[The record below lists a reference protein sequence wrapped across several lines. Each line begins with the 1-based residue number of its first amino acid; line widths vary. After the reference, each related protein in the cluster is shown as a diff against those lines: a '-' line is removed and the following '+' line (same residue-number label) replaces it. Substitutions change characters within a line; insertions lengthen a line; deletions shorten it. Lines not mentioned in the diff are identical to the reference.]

1 MPRFLDTLR
10 SVVRFRRLELDP
22 VRRRLA
28 RAASVDDLRAIARRR
43 LPRGVFD
50 YIDGAAEDEIT
61 ARRNVEGFRR
71 LEFRPRVLRDVRD
84 VDPSALLLGRR
95 VPLPLV
101 LAPTGFTRMAHSQG
115 ELAVARAA
123 ARAGLPYTLSTLS
136 TRSIEEVRA
145 VSTGDLWFQVYVWRD
160 KELLGEMLQR
170 AAAAEYSA
178 IVIMVDTAVLGRR
191 ERDVRSGFTLPPK
204 LGLDTLLQGALHP
217 AWTWDFLRAEP
228 ISFAN
233 VVGKSVG
240 DGSDAV
246 ALADYMNSQFDPALS
261 WDDIDWFRERWDG
274 KVVIKGIQ
282 TVADA
287 RLAVER
293 GVDAIALSNHG
304 GRQLDGAPPPIELV
318 APVREAVGDRV
329 EILCD
334 GGVRRGSDVV
344 KAVALGANGVMSG
357 RAYLYGLAAGG
368 ERGVEHVLTQLDESM
383 RRTLALVGARSL
395 DELTPELVA
404 MRNS

>member
-1 MPRFLDTLR
+1 MI
-10 SVVRFRRLELDP
+10 RLWE
-22 VRRRLA
+22 
-28 RAASVDDLRAIARRR
+28 SMK
-43 LPRGVFD
+43 
-50 YIDGAAEDEIT
+50 
-61 ARRNVEGFRR
+61 
-71 LEFRPRVLRDVRD
+71 
-84 VDPSALLLGRR
+84 
-95 VPLPLV
+95 PLN
-101 LAPTGFTRMAHSQG
+101 SW
-115 ELAVARAA
+115 
-123 ARAGLPYTLSTLS
+123 S
-136 TRSIEEVRA
+136 
-145 VSTGDLWFQVYVWRD
+145 
-160 KELLGEMLQR
+160 
-170 AAAAEYSA
+170 
-178 IVIMVDTAVLGRR
+178 
-191 ERDVRSGFTLPPK
+191 PK

-240 DGSDAV
+240 DGRDAV
-246 ALADYMNSQFDPALS
+246 SLADYMNSQFDPALS
-261 WDDIDWFRERWDG
+261 WDDIDWFRERWEG

-404 MRNS
+404 MRNP